1 MSDKIHTGS
10 ECSVLSS
17 SSLDYDEVGPFGE
30 NVKYECYPS
39 PEPFEFSYDD
49 IRVYREIHHN
59 SKVSVMQLAR
69 MLSMSENGVVRPSL
83 YLKSTWGLNGLGLE
97 MFGIGSIQEEFR
109 NETYRLPE

>member
-1 MSDKIHTGS
+1 MSDKIHIGS
-10 ECSVLSS
+10 ECSALSS
-17 SSLDYDEVGPFGE
+17 SSPGYDEVGPFGE

-69 MLSMSENGVVRPSL
+69 MLSMSESGVRASIAL
-83 YLKSTWGLNGLGLE
+83 LKKHMGLE
-97 MFGIGSIQEEFR
+97 RIRVGNVWYWQYSRGV
-109 NETYRLPE
+109 PK

>member
-1 MSDKIHTGS
+1 MSYKIHMGS

-17 SSLDYDEVGPFGE
+17 SSQEYDEVGPFGE

-69 MLSMSENGVVRPSL
+69 MLSMSENGVRASIAL
-83 YLKSTWGLNGLGLE
+83 LKKHMGLE
-97 MFGIGSIQEEFR
+97 RIRVGNVWYWQYSRGV
-109 NETYRLPE
+109 PK

>member
-1 MSDKIHTGS
+1 MSDKIHTGR
-10 ECSVLSS
+10 ECSVLPS

-30 NVKYECYPS
+30 NVTYECYSS

-69 MLSMSENGVVRPSL
+69 MLSMSENGVRASVAL
-83 YLKSTWGLNGLGLE
+83 LKKHMGLE
-97 MFGIGSIQEEFR
+97 RIRVGNVWYWQYSRGV
-109 NETYRLPE
+109 PK